1 MAGLCVIVVTTGESV
16 VSATEV
22 LSASSAVAVTLTVFL
37 TPPASMA
44 ACVTANVAVKVTS
57 SPTSH
62 VGMLV
67 VGSDVKVVFASV
79 ELVNA
84 GSVVKTRP

>member
-1 MAGLCVIVVTTGESV
+1 MIVVITGESV

-22 LSASSAVAVTLTVFL
+22 LVASSAVAVTLTVFL

-57 SPTSH
+57 SPTSN
-62 VGMLV
+62 VGTV
-67 VGSDVKVVFASV
+67 VFGSDVKVVFASV
-79 ELVNA
+79 ELVNT